1 MEGAT
6 EGPIGGA
13 LGSAG
18 GGVGVPGRSGVGL
31 AGSAGGGEPSPETV
45 PFGGRSDGGGA
56 GGDDWAIRSTFCPV
70 QPGRAWESIL
80 PSVPVML
87 GKPCALAVDAQMV
100 KSTSNAASVLAD
112 HKMIFWFLECNG
124 GSLDDFISSYLVKD
138 GFLLSLS

>member
-13 LGSAG
+13 LGP
-18 GGVGVPGRSGVGL
+18 V
-31 AGSAGGGEPSPETV
+31 GGGEPSPETV
-45 PFGGRSDGGGA
+45 PFGGTSDGGAA

-70 QPGRAWESIL
+70 RPGRDWESIL

-87 GKPCALAVDAQMV
+87 RKPCALAVDAQMM
-100 KSTSNAASVLAD
+100 KTTSSAASVSAD
-112 HKMIFWFLECNG
+112 HKMIFCFLECNG

-138 GFLLSLS
+138 SFLLSLS